1 MRVGLFVPC
10 YVDQLAPQVA
20 EATVTVLERVGC
32 QVDYDPDQTC
42 CGQPFANLGLA
53 GEAAR
58 LARAHLERFAA
69 YDTIVCPSASCVA
82 TVRRHYAGLGV
93 GGDEAGRRVVE
104 RTFELGEYLVREL
117 GVVDVGAHF
126 PHRVALLP
134 SCHGLR
140 ELGLGH
146 PSERVG
152 GAAST
157 GGAGAAGA
165 RGGPTD
171 VGRTAIAGSGSAPG
185 AGSPPGTRPHEPDHA
200 LGITERLLRAVAGL
214 ELVHPARDECCGFGG
229 VFSVEAPE
237 VSARMGRARLAELA
251 ATGAE
256 WVVATDASCLLQLD
270 GIRRAAPGAP
280 GPRPI
285 HLAEVLAAR

>member
-32 QVDYDPDQTC
+32 RVDYDPDQTC
-42 CGQPFANLGLA
+42 CGQPFANLGL
-53 GEAAR
+53 GPEAAR

-104 RTFELGEYLVREL
+104 RTFELGEYLVRERGL
-117 GVVDVGAHF
+117 VDVGARF

-140 ELGLGH
+140 ELELGR

-152 GAAST
+152 GAART
-157 GGAGAAGA
+157 GDAGAASA
-165 RGGPTD
+165 T
-171 VGRTAIAGSGSAPG
+171 GRPEEH
-185 AGSPPGTRPHEPDHA
+185 P

-237 VSARMGRARLAELA
+237 VSARMGRARLAELV

-256 WVVATDASCLLQLD
+256 WVVATDVSCLLHLD
-270 GIRRAAPGAP
+270 GIRRAAPGAR